1 MEINDNKQLILLFS
15 YYFLFRCRIL
25 VDFRYRAVQVYGF
38 FHTFVAVAQN
48 DMTDG
53 LLGTTLLI

>member
-15 YYFLFRCRIL
+15 YHFFVPSQDSTY
-25 VDFRYRAVQVYGF
+25 FRYHVVQVSGF
-38 FHTFVAVAQN
+38 FHTFVTVPQN
-48 DMTDG
+48 KRTDG

>member
-38 FHTFVAVAQN
+38 FHTFAVVA
-48 DMTDG
+48 
-53 LLGTTLLI
+53 